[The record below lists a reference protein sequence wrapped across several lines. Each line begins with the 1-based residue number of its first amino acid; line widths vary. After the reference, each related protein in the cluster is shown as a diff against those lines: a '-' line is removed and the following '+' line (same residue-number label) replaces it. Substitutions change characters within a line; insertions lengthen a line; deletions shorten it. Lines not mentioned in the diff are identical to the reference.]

1 MIAKYDV
8 STNPTE
14 WLEVYRLATEATWGD
29 SYVMENYLS
38 TFLSSST
45 RT

>member
-8 STNPTE
+8 PTNLAK
-14 WLEVYRLATEATWGD
+14 WLEVYRLAIEATWGD
-29 SYVMENYLS
+29 SYIMVNYLP
-38 TFLSSST
+38 TCLSSCT